1 MTLSISAQSRT
12 ISEPVKDTHC
22 ETIELRRRLEHYQKD
37 KLATQK
43 LQKRHDALR
52 KQVDH
57 IKLELDAKILHCD
70 KLTEERDE
78 LKQRFE
84 EAILDVQQKSS
95 ESRCFMVE
103 VTKSFSSLVLQAS
116 KAHCLSGS

>member
-1 MTLSISAQSRT
+1 MRNKWRTRIQVGKKFFQTINRQEFLPLRLFVAQSRS
-12 ISEPVKDTHC
+12 ISEPVKDTHG

-43 LQKRHDALR
+43 LQKRHEALR

-57 IKLELDAKILHCD
+57 IKLELDAKMLLCD
-70 KLTEERDE
+70 RITEERDE

-95 ESRCFMVE
+95 ESN
-103 VTKSFSSLVLQAS
+103 
-116 KAHCLSGS
+116 